1 MRAEHCIK
9 HGHSFCFTTGN
20 YHITT
25 TPLKEWEYVVGRR
38 QGRPVPCPDMGS
50 GRRLRALEQLMHI
63 PLTVKSGL
71 TRAEVIAVVLYTG
84 PMVLPLSTAREIAAC
99 SCHSPAIS
107 RFLQFQIYNSILRR
121 YPVATYEFFSSHH
134 NTFSTT
140 IFVLVSAVQKIS
152 RCMHIAPGTLLYRGL
167 GGKLEL
173 PDSFQEVDSNGCRGY
188 AEWGF
193 MSTTADKAVALQ
205 YSGVKEHREHASIMV
220 IHPNSIDRGACIAD
234 LSQCVATNQFAYR
247 INTGQMLSQ
256 L

>member
-1 MRAEHCIK
+1 
-9 HGHSFCFTTGN
+9 
-20 YHITT
+20 
-25 TPLKEWEYVVGRR
+25 
-38 QGRPVPCPDMGS
+38 
-50 GRRLRALEQLMHI
+50 
-63 PLTVKSGL
+63 
-71 TRAEVIAVVLYTG
+71 
-84 PMVLPLSTAREIAAC
+84 
-99 SCHSPAIS
+99 
-107 RFLQFQIYNSILRR
+107 LQFQIYNSILRR

-205 YSGVKEHREHASIMV
+205 YSGVKEHREHASIRV

-234 LSQCVATNQFAYR
+234 LSQCVATNQFAAR
-247 INTGQMLSQ
+247 MNTGQMLRNSSNF
-256 L
+256 